1 MKKSSFINWRQI
13 LIILVSA
20 LALLS
25 ISEQLPTFSEAE
37 FFVDSSLVESEASDD
52 PDEFY
57 PQSLQTE
64 SLLLHG
70 RSAPDWIV
78 TRSVTFY
85 NPHFS
90 PEARAGPLS

>member
-1 MKKSSFINWRQI
+1 MKKSFFINWRQI
-13 LIILVSA
+13 LVILVSVI
-20 LALLS
+20 ALLS

-37 FFVDSSLVESEASDD
+37 FLVDSSIVESEASGDS
-52 PDEFY
+52 DELY

-64 SLLLHG
+64 PLLPHG
-70 RSAPDWIV
+70 RSTPDWII
-78 TRSVTFY
+78 TRSVALY